1 MNDLSLVILQFT
13 ADGQPK
19 LADFGVSRVTKS
31 LEMSTVRR
39 TNTEM
44 GSIDGT
50 AWYSAPEVLVKY
62 ERAQRWSDVWS
73 MCGTLVEWF
82 SLQDLWK
89 KTRGNMSLTISR
101 YAEKEETP
109 HGLKHVGDERVRGFL
124 SRGLAYNK
132 RHRPSAEE
140 LGRSM
145 EELISEGW

>member
-1 MNDLSLVILQFT
+1 MQFT

-19 LADFGVSRVTKS
+19 LADFGVSRITKS
-31 LEMSTVRR
+31 LEMSTVHR
-39 TNTEM
+39 TNTET

-50 AWYSAPEVLVKY
+50 AWYSAPEVLVKD

-82 SLQDLWK
+82 SLKDLWMK
-89 KTRGNMSLTISR
+89 KPRGKLYLTIMQ
-101 YAEKEETP
+101 YAKNEETP
-109 HGLKHVGDERVRGFL
+109 HGLKHVRDERVRELL
-124 SRGLAYNK
+124 SRGLAYDK
-132 RHRPSAEE
+132 RRRPSAEA